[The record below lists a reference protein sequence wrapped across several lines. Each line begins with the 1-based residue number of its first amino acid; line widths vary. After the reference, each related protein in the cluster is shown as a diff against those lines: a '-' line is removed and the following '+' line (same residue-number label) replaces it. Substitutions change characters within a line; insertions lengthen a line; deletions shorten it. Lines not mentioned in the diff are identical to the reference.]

1 MKFIDKLAL
10 RVDRKG
16 ENVVEA
22 VQSRRVWMQNL
33 ALVSATGG
41 VLWACGSKDKD
52 DDATADTASEDPVAD
67 GKLLNAALAL
77 EHEAIS
83 LYTQAAGLAFMKTA
97 DAAAVLAIAGTFL
110 AHHKEH
116 KAALE
121 STIASMKAKDAA
133 VEAAVATK
141 ADGDYLSAELAAKL
155 TDVKQV
161 LRLAALKESGAAQA
175 YLGLISSFTSKALA
189 QTSGMLGGDE
199 AGHFGVLRAALLVV
213 VSDTAI
219 TTANVIPASLPSG
232 WKDKDPAVG
241 A

>member
-10 RVDRKG
+10 RLDRKG
-16 ENVVEA
+16 ENVEEA
-22 VQSRRVWMQNL
+22 VQSRRVWMQNF

-52 DDATADTASEDPVAD
+52 DDATAETASEDPVAD

-83 LYTQAAGLAFMKTA
+83 LYTQAAGLPFMAGTSA
-97 DAAAVLAIAGTFL
+97 LAIAGAFL
-110 AHHKEH
+110 EHHKEH
-116 KAALE
+116 RTALE
-121 STIASMKAKDAA
+121 STIASMKTKNAA

-141 ADGDYLSAELAAKL
+141 ANGDYLSAELAAKL

-175 YLGLISSFTSKALA
+175 YLGLISSFTSKTLA

-199 AGHFGVLRAALLVV
+199 AGHYGVLRAALLVV
-213 VSDTAI
+213 AGDTLI